1 MLHRPGLSPSRWA
14 GAAALCLGFGLA
26 VSHPVAGQTTG
37 SGSLSQRTSDEAEV
51 LATVQKFFDT
61 MAAKDA
67 AGAAEVVDP
76 EGDFVS
82 VRWASNGERIVRR
95 SSMKDY
101 LAGLETETESLLERM
116 WDPEVR
122 IQGPIATVWTPYD
135 FYVDGA
141 FSHCGVDA
149 FELLQT
155 ESGWIITGGL
165 YTVERAGCPPSPL
178 GPPSPTP
185 VR

>member
-1 MLHRPGLSPSRWA
+1 MLHRPGPSPFRWA
-14 GAAALCLGFGLA
+14 GAAVLCLAFSLA
-26 VSHPVAGQTTG
+26 MSDPAVAQVAD
-37 SGSLSQRTSDEAEV
+37 SGVRSPRSPDEAEV

-67 AGAAEVVDP
+67 AGAAEVLDP

-82 VRWASNGERIVRR
+82 VRWAANGEKIVRR
-95 SSMKDY
+95 SSNADY
-101 LAGLETETESLLERM
+101 LAGLAAEPEALLERM

-149 FELLQT
+149 FELLQK

-165 YTVERAGCPPSPL
+165 YTVERTGCPPSPL
-178 GPPSPTP
+178 GPPIPTP
-185 VR
+185 LR